1 MQNRLYHTYMCD
13 KSMKE
18 CMGMCYAVL
27 SHSVVS
33 DSATL
38 WTVARQAPLS
48 MGFCRQKYWS
58 GLSCP
63 SPGDLPNPGIESVS
77 LIPSAL
83 AGTFFITSTT
93 WETLHGS
100 NSFQNQDSGYN
111 WEGCEVEL
119 LKIHRGLIFFYN
131 ILFLTSVC
139 VHIMFSL
146 PEIFH
151 NFKKFS

>member
-1 MQNRLYHTYMCD
+1 MCD

-63 SPGDLPNPGIESVS
+63 SPGDLPDPEIEPTS
-77 LIPSAL
+77 LTSSEL
-83 AGTFFITSTT
+83 AGIFFTTSAM
-93 WETLHGS
+93 WEAP
-100 NSFQNQDSGYN
+100 N
-111 WEGCEVEL
+111 WFYKTNISSVVMYGCESCTKKKAE
-119 LKIHRGLIFFYN
+119 HRRIDGF
-131 ILFLTSVC
+131 
-139 VHIMFSL
+139 
-146 PEIFH
+146 
-151 NFKKFS
+151 

>member
-1 MQNRLYHTYMCD
+1 MCD

-63 SPGDLPNPGIESVS
+63 SPGDLPYPGVETESPVAPVSQADSLPLSHQGSHHPGI
-77 LIPSAL
+77 
-83 AGTFFITSTT
+83 
-93 WETLHGS
+93 
-100 NSFQNQDSGYN
+100 
-111 WEGCEVEL
+111 
-119 LKIHRGLIFFYN
+119 
-131 ILFLTSVC
+131 
-139 VHIMFSL
+139 
-146 PEIFH
+146 
-151 NFKKFS
+151 